1 MSQIRVGTAAVDVTP
16 EPGLPLMGNF
26 RDDYA
31 ARGTHDPLWGRAI
44 VFADSQGTKAG
55 LLAVDVCMVDRGN
68 VALIREAIGEGCDVP
83 PENVLVHA
91 THTHSGPATSG
102 KLGMAEEI
110 APHAAAIELLL
121 RKAASAV
128 IQADRR
134 LEDATV
140 EAGCVMEDRV
150 SFHRRLRRTDG
161 TTQMNWEALQPG
173 FDPKQIDGPW
183 GPIDPELTCLT
194 LRREGT
200 PAAVLVSFGL
210 HPAILAGDNWQYSA
224 DYPGYLRSTLSRSL
238 GGETECLFV
247 NGCCGDVNHVD
258 YHDPDQGRGFEMAE
272 RVGTFLASAACRAI
286 DEGERV
292 DSGCLRVVREY
303 VELDRLQISPREQ
316 QRCREVLENAEEN
329 PPEGQVDGLP
339 DAYFARL
346 RQDMARV
353 QEQPDPVEVMAIRL
367 GETAIVGLPGEVFCE
382 LGLEIK
388 RRSPARYTIVAGLC
402 NDAVGYLP
410 TMEAFLQRGYETT
423 AGSTFYAPGSG
434 GRLVESAVRLLEQLY
449 QK

>member
-1 MSQIRVGTAAVDVTP
+1 MSQIRVGTAAVDITP

-31 ARGTHDPLWGRAI
+31 ARGMHDPLWAHAI
-44 VFADSQGTKAG
+44 VFADAQGTKAA
-55 LLAVDVCMVDRGN
+55 LLAVDVCMLDRDN
-68 VALIREAIGEGCDVP
+68 VALIREAIGDGCDVP

-102 KLGMAEEI
+102 NLGMAEEV
-110 APHAAAIELLL
+110 APHAAAIEAIL

-128 IQADRR
+128 MEADRR
-134 LEDATV
+134 LEEATLEV
-140 EAGCVMEDRV
+140 GCLKEDRV

-173 FDPKQIDGPW
+173 FDPGQVAEAWGTIDS
-183 GPIDPELTCLT
+183 ELTCLT
-194 LRREGT
+194 VWREGT
-200 PAAVLVSFGL
+200 PAAVLVNFGL

-224 DYPGYLRSTLSRSL
+224 DYPGYLRSILSQSV
-238 GGETECLFV
+238 GNEAECLFV

-258 YHDPDQGRGFEMAE
+258 YRDPDQGRGFEMAE
-272 RVGTFLASAACRAI
+272 RVGTLLASAAFGAI
-286 DEGERV
+286 DEGEGV
-292 DSGCLRVVREY
+292 DSGCLRVLREH
-303 VELDRLQISPREQ
+303 VELKRLQISPREQ
-316 QRCREVLENAEEN
+316 QRCREVLKEAEEN

-339 DAYFARL
+339 EAYFAKLRL
-346 RQDMARV
+346 DMARI
-353 QEQPDPVEVMAIRL
+353 QEEPDPVEVMAIRL
-367 GETAIVGLPGEVFCE
+367 GETAIVGLPGEVFCD
-382 LGLEIK
+382 LGMEIK

-402 NDAVGYLP
+402 NDAIGYLP

-423 AGSTFYAPGSG
+423 AGSTFYAPGAG
-434 GRLVESAVRLLEQLY
+434 ERLVESAVRLLEQLY